1 MKKRKGPQSDK
12 YMMTML
18 ECIIKRKNKAII
30 QVTRKPQLIF
40 NCKKGD
46 LLLSWP
52 LSLRSIVA
60 WSYLILYGFSTFSSP
75 SCPISLLRVVWGYL
89 EKPRAW
95 PRLYSCLVILDFFSL
110 VAQSVLL
117 WNLKKMS
124 KYYFL
129 ILWIFLRIHF
139 IKNTYASSQFLLM
152 FLGAG
157 DIVL

>member
-1 MKKRKGPQSDK
+1 MGGVIGLYILIFDLEGMKKRKGPQSDK

-60 WSYLILYGFSTFSSP
+60 
-75 SCPISLLRVVWGYL
+75 
-89 EKPRAW
+89 
-95 PRLYSCLVILDFFSL
+95 
-110 VAQSVLL
+110 
-117 WNLKKMS
+117 
-124 KYYFL
+124 
-129 ILWIFLRIHF
+129 
-139 IKNTYASSQFLLM
+139 
-152 FLGAG
+152 
-157 DIVL
+157 